1 MAIAIVTLL
10 IGTVPSNTFLG
21 QENHFHLSWPE
32 QQSHNVITAPVTIFS
47 HFNFLFHL
55 YFFISLFFTNV
66 IFTFIDIIELPNL
79 SIFFSYLNVFFPLP
93 FLSFISFF
101 TNVIFHF
108 HFHPSCPES
117 HNRITTTVNITR
129 PLSISAPADRHLLSS
144 QSYYTKQY
152 KFSTRILVLQI
163 LEGIC
168 IAICSRQSCSV
179 PSITKFMKYY
189 QLYQAIQI
197 FDRHTN
203 VTNIRRLLH
212 CHMLSSQLFCT
223 KYYQVYE
230 ILLTVPSFTKF
241 RQLYYY
247 Y

>member
-21 QENHFHLSWPE
+21 QENHFHLSWLE

-47 HFNFLFHL
+47 HFNFFLFIPL
-55 YFFISLFFTNV
+55 TFFFISLFLQMLFSLFHRYHRITQPVN
-66 IFTFIDIIELPNL
+66 
-79 SIFFSYLNVFFPLP
+79 IFFLLKLFFPLP
-93 FLSFISFF
+93 FFSFISLFF

-203 VTNIRRLLH
+203 ITNIRRLLH

-230 ILLTVPSFTKF
+230 ILLTIPSFTKF
-241 RQLYYY
+241 RQ
-247 Y
+247 